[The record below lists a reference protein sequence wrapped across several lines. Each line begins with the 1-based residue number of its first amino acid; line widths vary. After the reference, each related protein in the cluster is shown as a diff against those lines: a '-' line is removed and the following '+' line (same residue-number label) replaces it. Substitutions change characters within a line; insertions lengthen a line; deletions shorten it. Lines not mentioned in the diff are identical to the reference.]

1 MQHLFLVNVGPV
13 QDFIAAARRS
23 RDLWFSSWLLSELS
37 RAAAQ
42 TVVAH
47 NNNSLDRLIFPAL
60 GTQADLAAGA
70 TSSVANKILALID
83 GSPDALAEAV
93 EKAMRDRLAAICNRA
108 FDSLDSRSR
117 QVAQQQTDDLLEYF
131 WAALPLENERDYP
144 IVRDRLEATM
154 AARKATRD
162 VGPVR
167 WGATLPKSSLDGQ
180 RESVIPESQYPS
192 TRAIQDEQQR
202 AANRRKA
209 AELYSRYNAG
219 PAERLSGVDLLKRR
233 GNRGDDAHF
242 PSTSHMASLPLLARL
257 ALDPAKVAGPL
268 TTYVRALHDLG
279 INPDTAP
286 PPYNGATA
294 VIGGLDGSV
303 LFEGR
308 FFEDW
313 PEELLDQVTVDRARE
328 ALGAFLNAAADGR
341 RPLPYYALL
350 LADGDG
356 MGRAIDAQTFRSD
369 HRDLSQA
376 LDRFASEVRSIV
388 ETEHGGGLVYAG
400 GDDVLAFVPL
410 HTVLPCARALGVR
423 FAQHLADFTY
433 ADGGTQHTPTLSVGV
448 AVSHHIEPLSDALAL
463 ARKAEK
469 RAKHVPRK
477 NALAVTVSKRSGSDR
492 TVAGPWG
499 MLDER
504 LAWLVGLH
512 RADAVPDGAAYELEE
527 LALRLTVPSGDK
539 LYASLQEATR
549 KEAIRILRR
558 KKAARGA
565 EAIAREDRER
575 LEDVINGGQVRVH
588 DLAQE
593 LIIARLFADAEDVAN
608 LPLKAATERTVKP
621 CPPGLSSRATH

>member
-47 NNNSLDRLIFPAL
+47 NHLESLIFPAPP
-60 GTQADLAAGA
+60 TQEGLAAGA
-70 TSSVANKILALID
+70 RSSVANKILALVD
-83 GSPDALAEAV
+83 GSPEALAEAV
-93 EKAMRDRLAAICNRA
+93 EKAMRARLAAVYNHA
-108 FDSLDSRSR
+108 FNSLDDRSR
-117 QVAQQQTDDLLEYF
+117 RVARQQADDLPEFF
-131 WAALPLENERDYP
+131 WAALPLEDERDYP
-144 IVRDRLEATM
+144 VMRDRLEAIM

-162 VGPVR
+162 VGPVG
-167 WGATLPKSSLDGQ
+167 WGAMIPKSSLDGQ

-202 AANRRKA
+202 AANRRKVT
-209 AELYSRYNAG
+209 ELYDRYNAG

-233 GNRGDDAHF
+233 GNRGNDEHF
-242 PSTSHMASLPLLARL
+242 PSTSHIASLPLLARL
-257 ALDPAKVAGPL
+257 NLDPARVTDPL
-268 TTYVRALHDLG
+268 TTYVRALHGLG
-279 INPDTAP
+279 IDRDTVP
-286 PPYNGATA
+286 PPFDLSAR

-313 PEELLDQVTVDRARE
+313 PEELLDQATVDAARA
-328 ALGAFLNAAADGR
+328 ALSAFLDAAADGR

-356 MGRAIDAQTFRSD
+356 MGKAIDARTSRLG

-376 LDRFASEVRSIV
+376 LDRFAGDVRSIV
-388 ETEHGGGLVYAG
+388 ETIHRGGLVYAG

-410 HTVLPCARALGVR
+410 HTVLPCAHALKMR
-423 FAQHLADFTY
+423 FAQHLEGFAYDD
-433 ADGGTQHTPTLSVGV
+433 AGTQRTPTLSVGI

-463 ARKAEK
+463 ARGAEK
-469 RAKHVPRK
+469 RAKAVPGK
-477 NALAVTVSKRSGSDR
+477 NALAVTVSKRSGADR
-492 TVAGPWG
+492 TVAGTWG
-499 MLDER
+499 ILDER

-512 RADAVPDGAAYELEE
+512 RAEAVPDGAAYELEE
-527 LALRLTVPSGDK
+527 LALRLTVPSGDT
-539 LYASLQEATR
+539 LHAPLREATR

-565 EAIAREDRER
+565 EAIATKDRER
-575 LEDVINGGQVRVH
+575 LEGVINGGQVRVH

-593 LIIARLFADAEDVAN
+593 LIVARIFADAEDLAG
-608 LPLKAATERTVKP
+608 LPLPAVEKE
-621 CPPGLSSRATH
+621 GQ